1 MSYVGQPVKRFEDP
15 KLITGRGCFVDD
27 IKLPGMLHAA
37 VLRSP
42 YAHARIRS
50 IDISA
55 ARNLPGVM
63 AIVTGADIAGVLPDI
78 PTRAMTGERAVD
90 ELRPPEHP
98 LLAKDKACYVGQA
111 VAMVVARDP
120 SVARDG
126 VELITVDYEPLPP
139 VLDPYEAVREEA
151 PVIHEALGTNVAMRV
166 RQRAGDVEAAIAQAD
181 HVIRQRYLVP
191 RLALVPLETRGV
203 MAHYQPAEE
212 LLTVWNSTQAAQ
224 RVKYYLSRLLNR
236 PEQTLRVIAPD
247 VGGSF
252 GIKDCIF
259 PEDVLVPYLA
269 LRLGQP
275 VKWVEERREN
285 MLAYHGRGI
294 NLDIEAAVRRDGVVL
309 GMRVRVVAD
318 IGAYFL
324 LTTSSAPFNT
334 VRRITG
340 PYHIPAVDVELL
352 GAVTNK
358 TPTGAYRGTGSPEA
372 AFCIERTMDLIA
384 KDLGLDPAEVRR
396 RNFIPPDAF
405 PYQSAA
411 GLTYD
416 SGQYHEGLERALELL
431 DYAGWRDK
439 ARRRT
444 PDEPLLGIGLATFT
458 KSSGASGDHRIERA
472 RVTIDPSGQITVY
485 TGISPHG
492 QGNATAF
499 AQLVADE
506 LGVHPAQVRVQ
517 HGDTAIVPFGEGT
530 SASRGLIV
538 GGSAIYAVLQDARQ
552 TLAQLAAQ
560 LLTCAAEDIR
570 FQDGRVFNQHK
581 PETEIAFSELATA
594 AYAGELLPAGID
606 RGLDFSGRY
615 TLPNAPIS
623 FGAHAA
629 VVEVDRDTGEVKIL
643 RYVGVHDCGH
653 IINPK
658 LVEGQ
663 IIGGIAQG
671 LGQALSEGMVYS
683 EEGQPL
689 TGSLLDYAIPKA
701 PDMPELILDTLETP
715 SPTNPLG
722 AKGIGSVSTVPP
734 PAALA
739 NAVLDALASF
749 GVRHLDT
756 PLTAEKIWRAMQG
769 VGDRAGR

>member
-1 MSYVGQPVKRFEDP
+1 VNYVGRSVKRFEDP
-15 KLITGRGCFVDD
+15 KLITGRGAFVDD
-27 IKLPGMLHAA
+27 IKLPDMLHAA

-50 IDISA
+50 IDVSA
-55 ARNLPGVM
+55 ARHLPGVV
-63 AIVTGADIAGVLPDI
+63 AILTGADIADVLPDI
-78 PTRAMTGERAVD
+78 PTRAMTGERVVD

-111 VAMVVARDP
+111 VAMVVARAP

-139 VLDPYEAVREEA
+139 VLDSYEAVRDEA

-166 RQRAGDVEAAIAQAD
+166 RQRAGDVEAAFAQAG
-181 HVIRQRYLVP
+181 HVIRQRYQVP

-203 MAHYQPAEE
+203 IAQYPPAEE

-224 RVKYYLSRLLNR
+224 RVKHYLSRLLNR
-236 PEQTLRVIAPD
+236 PEHTLRVIAPD

-309 GMRVRVVAD
+309 GMRVRSVAD

-352 GAVTNK
+352 GTVTNK

-444 PDEPLLGIGLATFT
+444 PHEPLLGIGLATFT
-458 KSSGASGDHRIERA
+458 KSSGASGDHRIESA

-506 LGVHPAQVRVQ
+506 LGVHPSQVRVQ
-517 HGDTAIVPFGEGT
+517 HGDTALVPFGEGT

-538 GGSAIYAVLQDARQ
+538 GGSAIYAVLLEARQ
-552 TLAQLAAQ
+552 TLAQLASQ
-560 LLTCAAEDIR
+560 LLNCAAEDVR
-570 FQDGRVFNQHK
+570 FQDGHVFDQHK
-581 PETEIAFSELATA
+581 PETTIAFSELATA
-594 AYAGELLPAGID
+594 AYAGELLPAGVN

-653 IINPK
+653 IVNPK

-663 IIGGIAQG
+663 ILGGIAQG

-722 AKGIGSVSTVPP
+722 AKGIGSVSNVPP

-756 PLTAEKIWRAMQG
+756 PLTAEKVWRAMQG
-769 VGDRAGR
+769 VRGNFG